1 MSPKATKPRTKAGAK
16 RSRRTNEE
24 MFMDALKALSGSEV
38 KPVSN
43 KAMMDYIKWEKEKYD
58 RIKNQL
64 KEQQKVEIGKGFGG
78 SLRPTGLEKKD
89 ALNIFISYS
98 HVDEDIKNKLIRH
111 LEPLKKLKLV
121 NIWYDG
127 KISPGEDLDKKIKTE
142 ISKSHVILLI
152 ISVDFINSKY
162 CYDVEL
168 EEAIDRHEKGES
180 RVIPI
185 IARNCY
191 WKHTPFSTLLALPKD
206 GRPIV
211 SWPPHDID
219 SVYTEIVTSL
229 KDVIVEI
236 LENR

>member
-1 MSPKATKPRTKAGAK
+1 MARGAFVKPKKAASGIT
-16 RSRRTNEE
+16 RRTNEQIFLDCLIE
-24 MFMDALKALSGSEV
+24 KSGDD
-38 KPVSN
+38 KKLVSN
-43 KAMMDYIKWEKEKYD
+43 TAMLDGLKWDREKYN

-64 KEQQKVEIGKGFGG
+64 KEQQKVEVGKGYGG
-78 SLRPTGLEKKD
+78 SLRPTSMDKKD
-89 ALNIFISYS
+89 MFNIFISYS
-98 HVDEDIKNKLIRH
+98 HKDEDIKNMLVRH

-121 NIWYDG
+121 NIWHDG
-127 KISPGEDLDKKIKTE
+127 KISPGEDLGKKIGTE
-142 ISKSHVILLI
+142 INKAHVILLI
-152 ISVDFINSKY
+152 ISIDYINSKY

-168 EEAIDRHEKGES
+168 EEAIDRHVKGES

-206 GRPIV
+206 GRPIA

-229 KDVIVEI
+229 KDAIVEM
-236 LENR
+236 L